1 MGLQTKRNIV
11 FTVLANICRVVLA
24 LVMVLSGF
32 VKAVDPKGTMY
43 KLQEYADAFS
53 LDFLTGD
60 WLLFIAIVLAAVE
73 FLVGVFLL
81 MGVYRKFVATVVLLI
96 FVFFTPFTLYVA
108 VADPVADCG
117 CFGDAFEMSNEASFL
132 KNLFLFALAVVTFLG
147 RRRFMPNIS
156 SKNRWMVVL
165 FSIFYI
171 SLVEGVSLSEIPV
184 VDFRHYAVGNNLRE
198 LVQGEPGVYRLIHV
212 YRKNGESHEFSQD
225 SLPDDTWEHV
235 GTRSEL
241 VAEGRKPVVG
251 DFSILEWESDND
263 VADDI
268 LSDTGH
274 VFVLV
279 AEFVNEASVGRVD
292 KINDLYDYCLENG
305 LPFYAATASG
315 EEEIELW
322 RKRTGAEY
330 PIYWADNMLLRTM
343 VRANPGVLL
352 LKNGV
357 IEGKWNVANMPE
369 VHEIMKFGADEDKR
383 NKTEMKGLRFWA
395 LFLAVPLAF
404 IVLLDLITGRKK
416 KDKPAKTETADTIE
430 NKTTID
436 K

>member
-1 MGLQTKRNIV
+1 MGLPTKRNIV
-11 FTVLANICRVVLA
+11 FTLLANVCRVVLA

-108 VADPVADCG
+108 IADPVADCG

-198 LVQGEPGVYRLIHV
+198 LVQGEPGVYRLLHT

-235 GTRSEL
+235 STRSEL

-268 LSDTGH
+268 LSDTGR

-305 LPFYAATASG
+305 LPFYAATASD
-315 EEEIELW
+315 EDEIELW

-352 LKNGV
+352 LRNGV

-369 VHEIMKFGADEDKR
+369 VHEIMSSGAGDDRR
-383 NKTEMKGLRFWA
+383 NGAEMRGLRFWA
-395 LFLAVPLAF
+395 LFFVVPLAF
-404 IVLLDLITGRKK
+404 IVLLDLLTGRKK
-416 KDKPAKTETADTIE
+416 KEKPAESDAAGAIE
-430 NKTTID
+430 NNTAID
-436 K
+436 E

>member
-1 MGLQTKRNIV
+1 MGLPTKRNIV
-11 FTVLANICRVVLA
+11 FTLLANVCRVVLA

-108 VADPVADCG
+108 IADPVADCG

-147 RRRFMPNIS
+147 RRRFLPNIS

-198 LVQGEPGVYRLIHV
+198 LVQGEPGVYRLLHT

-235 GTRSEL
+235 STRSEL

-268 LSDTGH
+268 LSDTGR

-305 LPFYAATASG
+305 LPFYAATASD
-315 EEEIELW
+315 EDEIELW
-322 RKRTGAEY
+322 RKRTGAEC

-352 LKNGV
+352 LRNGV

-369 VHEIMKFGADEDKR
+369 VHEIMSSGAGDDRR
-383 NKTEMKGLRFWA
+383 NGTEMRGLRFWA
-395 LFLAVPLAF
+395 LFFVVPLAF
-404 IVLLDLITGRKK
+404 IVLLDLLTGRKK
-416 KDKPAKTETADTIE
+416 KEKPAEAEAAGTMENNTA
-430 NKTTID
+430 ID
-436 K
+436 E

>member
-11 FTVLANICRVVLA
+11 FTVLANVCRVVLA

-147 RRRFMPNIS
+147 RRRFLPNIS

-198 LVQGEPGVYRLIHV
+198 LVQGEPGVYRLLHT

-235 GTRSEL
+235 STRSEL

-268 LSDTGH
+268 LSDTGR

-305 LPFYAATASG
+305 LPFYAATASD
-315 EEEIELW
+315 EDEIELW

-352 LKNGV
+352 LRNGV

-369 VHEIMKFGADEDKR
+369 VHEIMSSGAGDDRR
-383 NKTEMKGLRFWA
+383 NGTEMRGLRFWA
-395 LFLAVPLAF
+395 LFFVVPLAF
-404 IVLLDLITGRKK
+404 IVLLDLLTGRKK
-416 KDKPAKTETADTIE
+416 KEKPAEAEAAGTMENNTA
-430 NKTTID
+430 ID
-436 K
+436 E